1 MKAIVTKIYPYTI
14 SLLFV
19 FPLLKVSLMNLVLIV
34 FSLFTILQFFIPKE
48 KKAVVFKKEM
58 VLLSIPF
65 FIVLFTSLFYWEE
78 KDVFKPLDNALYYL
92 IFPLTFI
99 FAPQEF
105 FTKEKVQ
112 SYLTILKISCLIVAI
127 GFILSFFYYYS
138 INDFFS
144 IKYNVSAFRDFVYHE
159 IPFFKIHPTYFSTIL
174 LFCIASSLENIRLEN
189 KKIEIGFIVV
199 FSIITILLLAKL
211 NIVLLLLL
219 FTYYFLFKFN
229 TIKITTRILSTSILL
244 ALLFSLASQVP
255 GVKQRF
261 KEVYSSLQSEPKGL
275 AYDSTNIRIALYKCD
290 WEIIKENWITGIG
303 FHNGKEAIKNC
314 LETNYDSS
322 FFENHLYLSHNYFFY
337 ILMSSGIIG
346 LLFFILY
353 LFTIFRQLVKLNEF
367 IIYVLFVSIMIV
379 SLTEDFFYRN
389 IGLFFFSLIYLTF
402 FKKAKI
408 V

>member
-1 MKAIVTKIYPYTI
+1 
-14 SLLFV
+14 
-19 FPLLKVSLMNLVLIV
+19 MNLVLIV
-34 FSLFTILQFFIPKE
+34 FSLFTIVHFFIQKE
-48 KKAVVFKKEM
+48 NKAVVFKKEM
-58 VLLSIPF
+58 VLLTIPF
-65 FIVLFTSLFYWEE
+65 FIVLFTSFFYWEE
-78 KDVFKPLDNALYYL
+78 KSVFKPLDNALYYL
-92 IFPLTFI
+92 IFPLAFI
-99 FAPQEF
+99 FTPQEF
-105 FTKEKVQ
+105 FSKERVQ
-112 SYLTILKISCLIVAI
+112 SYLTILKISCLIVTI
-127 GFILSFFYYYS
+127 GFILSFLYYYS
-138 INDFFS
+138 IDDFFS
-144 IKYNVSAFRDFVYHE
+144 IKYNVSAFRDFIYNE
-159 IPFFKIHPTYFSTIL
+159 IPFFRIHPTYFSTIL

-189 KKIEIGFIVV
+189 KKIEIGFIIV
-199 FSIITILLLAKL
+199 FSLITILLLAKL

-229 TIKITTRILSTSILL
+229 TIRMANRIISTIILL
-244 ALLFSLASQVP
+244 TTLFTLGIQVP
-255 GVKQRF
+255 GIKHRF
-261 KEVYSSLQSEPKGL
+261 QEVFNSFQSQPKGL

-290 WEIIKENWITGIG
+290 WEIIQENWITGIG
-303 FHNGKEAIKNC
+303 FHNGKEAIKDC

-353 LFTIFRQLVKLNEF
+353 LFTIFKQLVKLNEF
-367 IIYVLFVSIMIV
+367 IVYVLFVSIMIV